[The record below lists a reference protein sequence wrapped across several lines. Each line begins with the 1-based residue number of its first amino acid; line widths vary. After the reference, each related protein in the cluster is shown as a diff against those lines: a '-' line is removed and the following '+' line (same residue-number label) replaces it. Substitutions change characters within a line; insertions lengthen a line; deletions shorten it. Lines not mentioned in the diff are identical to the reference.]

1 MAAAVLTIILTFV
14 AAGGVW
20 LGLGPKF
27 TLSEDE
33 QVNGLLNLGL
43 YYLVGLPLVFV
54 VVFAVIG

>member
-1 MAAAVLTIILTFV
+1 VAAAALTIILTFV

-27 TLSEDE
+27 VLSDDE
-33 QVNGLLNLGL
+33 QANDLLNLGL
-43 YYLVGLPLVFV
+43 YFLLGLPLVFA

>member
-1 MAAAVLTIILTFV
+1 MAAAALTIILTFV